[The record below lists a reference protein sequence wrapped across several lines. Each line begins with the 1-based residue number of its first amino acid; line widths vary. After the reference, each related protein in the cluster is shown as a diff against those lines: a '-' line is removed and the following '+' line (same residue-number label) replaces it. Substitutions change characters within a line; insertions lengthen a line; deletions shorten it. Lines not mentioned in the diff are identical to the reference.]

1 MKSEKGITLII
12 LGIYVVV
19 FSIVI
24 ALLASLSSYIYNN
37 LGGISD
43 SSIDAVEFNKFN
55 MYFVE
60 DVKTNKQALV
70 RKLAD
75 DNNREFIQIAFSDGD
90 VYTYTIGD
98 DSIYKNNQKIAK
110 DISDFNAEGFL
121 KGDKMYIEVSIKIGT
136 DEETNYNKT
145 IDYVLKYWWFERR

>member
-60 DVKTNKQALV
+60 DVKSK
-70 RKLAD
+70 
-75 DNNREFIQIAFSDGD
+75 
-90 VYTYTIGD
+90 
-98 DSIYKNNQKIAK
+98 
-110 DISDFNAEGFL
+110 
-121 KGDKMYIEVSIKIGT
+121 
-136 DEETNYNKT
+136 
-145 IDYVLKYWWFERR
+145 

>member
-75 DNNREFIQIAFSDGD
+75 DNNREFIQIAFPDGD

-98 DSIYKNNQKIAK
+98 DSIYKKKKKIAK

-145 IDYVLKYWWFERR
+145 IDYVLKYW